1 MHATIAHRRNQ
12 RGVAPQPALGNDRL
26 QPLVRA
32 RQLLGPL
39 ADAQVEPG
47 DILGAAERLRDA
59 DRRWRCGRA
68 LLKRLGSRCLLKPIS
83 ENQARSKRSK
93 CITLV
98 QAATKSFTNFSF
110 ESAQA

>member
-1 MHATIAHRRNQ
+1 MTKGDGEANRASRSKHNLPYQLTGFVGREQEHA
-12 RGVAPQPALGNDRL
+12 
-26 QPLVRA
+26 
-32 RQLLGPL
+32 QLKEL
-39 ADAQVEPG
+39 ATHESPG
-47 DILGAAERLRDA
+47 DA
-59 DRRWRCGRA
+59 DRRWRCARA

-110 ESAQA
+110 ESAHA